1 MKNGT
6 ASTPPGRDGEGDQFR
21 LVRIQ
26 TYNWGTFDGLVDVA
40 VAAAGYLFVGP
51 SGSGKSTLLDAH
63 AALLTPPRWVDFNVA
78 AREAERHG
86 KDRNLMTYVRGA
98 WSQQTSDQQAQEQRM
113 QQMQERMKKMQQEMD
128 QIQQSKD
135 PKERQRLMQQHMQ
148 TMQEQMRDMRMMG
161 GPMMMGMM
169 GPGMHGRGMKGD
181 PQARQKMTEDRLDM
195 MQMMMEQMMEQM
207 QMQGGAPKK

>member
-1 MKNGT
+1 MIMK
-6 ASTPPGRDGEGDQFR
+6 Q
-21 LVRIQ
+21 LV
-26 TYNWGTFDGLVDVA
+26 FAA
-40 VAAAGYLFVGP
+40 VAA
-51 SGSGKSTLLDAH
+51 LLLAV
-63 AALLTPPRWVDFNVA
+63 P
-78 AREAERHG
+78 
-86 KDRNLMTYVRGA
+86 GA

-128 QIQQSKD
+128 QIQQTKD

-161 GPMMMGMM
+161 GPMMMSMM
-169 GPGMHGRGMKGD
+169 GPGKEGRSMMGN
-181 PQARQKMTEDRLDM
+181 PQARQKMTDDRMDM

>member
-1 MKNGT
+1 MRFT
-6 ASTPPGRDGEGDQFR
+6 ASSDDWCWLLHGKAGNSAQAQRRLSGEIILPTFT
-21 LVRIQ
+21 VRP
-26 TYNWGTFDGLVDVA
+26 DALCLLSCA
-40 VAAAGYLFVGP
+40 
-51 SGSGKSTLLDAH
+51 LLDLVEHGGMIMKQLVFAAL
-63 AALLTPPRWVDFNVA
+63 AALLLAVPS
-78 AREAERHG
+78 
-86 KDRNLMTYVRGA
+86 A

-128 QIQQSKD
+128 QIQQAKD

-169 GPGMHGRGMKGD
+169 GPGMHGRGHGMMGD
-181 PQARQKMTEDRLDM
+181 PEARQKMMEDRMDM

-207 QMQGGAPKK
+207 QMQGGTPKK